1 MKNDFLFKQ
10 KKSVLLFFSLMSAVT
25 LSASNITAY
34 FGDRLL
40 QRTVIIDVNDMS
52 LIKDIVTAGE
62 GHYSVNAAGDLPKV
76 YVDTRK
82 SNYLEVIDTNT
93 NTYQKKIIL
102 PHKVR
107 SSDAYNPFLR
117 VQLVAAS
124 DKPMTSLIDID
135 TDTVIASVGDNTVY
149 PPNGDYGGGN
159 ATGHPFWLT
168 KRKFVILDRPNRK
181 IHIYKVE
188 RKNNGKW
195 KVKHLSSKKTPTA
208 IHHMIKGKK
217 ENTFFAL
224 AEGSPTNNIAPALI
238 KYKLKGKKL
247 IKKSKVFISKI
258 NISNLGAHHMDL
270 HPNGKIMYIGST
282 EGNMYIIKISKRK
295 MKVIGSIAVGKG
307 AGHTTFIPERNIAIV
322 TNHKDTFLS
331 VIDTT
336 DHTLIKNIEVSGPQ
350 INNAILQS
358 HTSFIH
364 PNGNYFYSFATDNGI
379 FYEVDLNSLSITR
392 TLNTGGT
399 PLQGVFINN

>member
-52 LIKDIVTAGE
+52 FIKDIVTDGE
-62 GHYSVNAAGDLPKV
+62 GHYSVNVAGDLPKV

-107 SSDAYNPFLR
+107 SADAYNPFLR
-117 VQLVAAS
+117 LQLVSAS
-124 DKPMTSLIDID
+124 DKPMASLIDID

-336 DHTLIKNIEVSGPQ
+336 HHTLIKNIEVSGPQ

-364 PNGNYFYSFATDNGI
+364 PNRNYFYSFATDNGI
-379 FYEVDLNSLSITR
+379 FYEVDLNSLSVTR
-392 TLNTGGT
+392 TLDIEGT